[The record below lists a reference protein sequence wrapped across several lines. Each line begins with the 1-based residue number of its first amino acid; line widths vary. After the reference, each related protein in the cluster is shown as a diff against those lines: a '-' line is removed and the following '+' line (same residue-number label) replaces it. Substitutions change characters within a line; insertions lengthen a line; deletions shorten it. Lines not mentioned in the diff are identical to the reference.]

1 MAQDAAGIVLE
12 RMHKELGKQVR
23 RKKQRDLFIDA
34 GRIEVYNLRE
44 LAWQGWSSKEG
55 GCIMYWEVGI
65 KIGAESGQVTVHQPL
80 YRRRVMNTRHMVM
93 QVLAW
98 MWCIIFSMWVG
109 SVVAFGISAIAHALL
124 IAGIFITAGVFETA
138 KRRPQYF
145 GGLGRGNGGEH
156 EYD

>member
-1 MAQDAAGIVLE
+1 MINVWKLVMDW
-12 RMHKELGKQVR
+12 R
-23 RKKQRDLFIDA
+23 
-34 GRIEVYNLRE
+34 YN
-44 LAWQGWSSKEG
+44 
-55 GCIMYWEVGI
+55 
-65 KIGAESGQVTVHQPL
+65 PL
-80 YRRRVMNTRHMVM
+80 SNITDMNTRHMVM

-109 SVVAFGISAIAHALL
+109 SVVAFGISALAHALL

-156 EYD
+156 E